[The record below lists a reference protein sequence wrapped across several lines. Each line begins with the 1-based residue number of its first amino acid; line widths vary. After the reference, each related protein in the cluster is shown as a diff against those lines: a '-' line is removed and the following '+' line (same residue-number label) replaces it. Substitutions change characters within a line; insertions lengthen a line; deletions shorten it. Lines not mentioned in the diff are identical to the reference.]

1 MARVPENSLLL
12 FRHPFFQDK
21 HGDIAAGRWFVLKF
35 VLDFVD
41 RAIGTLMVIL
51 ISAML
56 VIGGAQVFCRYILDS
71 SLSWSEELMRFLYVW
86 IVMIGINLGIRHKS
100 IAAITSLS
108 DMIGKRS
115 LLAARIMAVVS
126 FAVQLFACVVLCL
139 FGVQFAL
146 ANKQMSPALRIP
158 MSVIYWA
165 IPIGAGMSVVYTV
178 NGIAEWYRE
187 QFHKEP

>member
-1 MARVPENSLLL
+1 M
-12 FRHPFFQDK
+12 
-21 HGDIAAGRWFVLKF
+21 KF
-35 VLDFVD
+35 VLDIVD
-41 RAIGTLMVIL
+41 RAIGTLMVVL

-86 IVMIGINLGIRHKS
+86 IVMVGINLGIRHKS

-108 DMIGKRS
+108 DLIGAHSRS
-115 LLAARIMAVVS
+115 AARAMAVVC
-126 FAVQLFACVVLCL
+126 FAVQLFACVVLCF
-139 FGVQFAL
+139 FGAQFAL
-146 ANKQMSPALRIP
+146 ANKQISPALRIP

-165 IPIGAGMSVVYTV
+165 IPIGAGMSVVYTF
-178 NGIAEWYRE
+178 NGIVEWYRE